1 MVTKASASNT
11 SFAGKDIQAAW
22 ERGERET
29 VNMPT
34 VFRALGISRPV
45 GYELAKRNELP
56 VPIIRFGN
64 RMVVSKRALEDLLNE
79 RKTSGESAA

>member
-1 MVTKASASNT
+1 MARTLPSEVAK
-11 SFAGKDIQAAW
+11 SFADDEVQAAW

-45 GYELAKRNELP
+45 GYELAKRDALP
-56 VPIIRFGN
+56 VPVIRLGN
-64 RMVVSKRALEDLLNE
+64 RMVVSKRALEAVLNATKSDE
-79 RKTSGESAA
+79 VA